1 MNISR
6 AIGAR
11 EGEVR
16 ESGPSRRQGSRRF
29 GLGVGWRAALL
40 AGAALAG
47 LAASGV
53 LVVPPAAAQSGTQ
66 QYQPWTGAQQ
76 GQATQKMLT
85 DLKAII
91 AQGEKDKAASPDFLA
106 DLKKT
111 IAAYEA
117 AVTPSQAK
125 PFFDD
130 FADGEF
136 ASNPA
141 WKVSAG
147 SWTIDRGGSNFGL
160 VSKMRRQENLETLL
174 GGILNPQGNQGQG
187 GQNGYASI
195 YAKAKLPAAFT
206 FTTSFTSKDRY
217 GGLHLTL
224 YQGASAQNQYRVTYQ
239 PGNQTSLQ
247 LQRVSA
253 QGAVA
258 LGSLNGV
265 LNLENGKPHDITL
278 TRDAAGKMTV
288 LIDGKVAITATD
300 TTLQGDFDGVL
311 FTNVGG
317 SYWIRQ
323 VSVQP
328 KG

>member
-1 MNISR
+1 MNNSR
-6 AIGAR
+6 VIAAR
-11 EGEVR
+11 ENDRLENGPGRRRGGRRLAWLAGVAVTILA
-16 ESGPSRRQGSRRF
+16 SGP
-29 GLGVGWRAALL
+29 LGALP
-40 AGAALAG
+40 
-47 LAASGV
+47 V
-53 LVVPPAAAQSGTQ
+53 AAQSGTQ

-76 GQATQKMLT
+76 GQAVQKMVT

-111 IAAYEA
+111 IATYEA

-147 SWTIDRGGSNFGL
+147 SWTIDRGGSNYGL

-174 GGILNPQGNQGQG
+174 GGILNPQGTQSQSGQTD
-187 GQNGYASI
+187 YASI
-195 YAKAKLPAAFT
+195 YAKAKLPGAFT

-224 YQGASAQNQYRVTYQ
+224 YQGAAAQNQYRVTYQ
-239 PGNQTSLQ
+239 PGSQTSLL

-253 QGAVA
+253 QGAVT
-258 LGSLNGV
+258 LGQLNGA
-265 LNLENGKPHDITL
+265 LNLENGKAHDITL
-278 TRDAAGKMTV
+278 TRDTAGKMTV
-288 LIDGKVAITATD
+288 LIDGKVAISATD
-300 TTLQGDFDGVL
+300 TSLQGDFDGVL
-311 FTNVGG
+311 YTNVGG